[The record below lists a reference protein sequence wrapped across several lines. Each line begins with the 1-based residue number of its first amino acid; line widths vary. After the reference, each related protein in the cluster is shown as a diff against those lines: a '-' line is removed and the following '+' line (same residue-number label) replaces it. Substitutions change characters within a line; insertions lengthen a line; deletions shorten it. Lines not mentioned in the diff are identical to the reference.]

1 MFKKTAVA
9 ALAAICA
16 LCGMAFAACGTTPP
30 EAPEEEKWFE
40 PERYTA
46 TDYLL
51 DAEGNPSD
59 TSIFDL
65 AERVNA
71 AQAGDEIPDLSSAIP
86 LLQLPHKYVGREYG
100 YAVEK
105 DGDIFSVMLFD
116 IDFDCSKTRRGELTL
131 TVLFNRRFRR
141 EVKDGRYTWF
151 AAEGQ
156 SVLKLA
162 NPRFSAMITYEHS
175 PVAGTYLPESFTD
188 DEMLHIYQSWV
199 KYDGAEYLERGEP
212 RKYFA
217 GSALVAACAENA
229 EYIAMGEEYTVTGI
243 FNNRK
248 YDSSVRWYTDVGS
261 GFEQRLYNTDYGTGG
276 YLGKVERVRVAG
288 FAPALDNYDMD
299 SGVFLSEADATA
311 SFSVETNAEG
321 RLCMACEFDVLSPP
335 GLAGRRKYA
344 VYTLQADALSIPE
357 EEPAIEINMY
367 GYSYDLSTFT
377 QRVPLYIYP
386 RSVQKFVL
394 HTDFGGTYSFKMDNS
409 AYVYVEGGLTID
421 GAEVATENR
430 RYAARLGA
438 GDYEVTVYNT
448 FYRDIRDDDIVVSYD
463 GIDTEISPE
472 ELSQGGIEPGESRLF
487 KMDTNGLGWQNFTYS
502 GNARIEFV
510 DSCFPASGE
519 GFIHGIGPDNSRGY
533 ILFWDGRPQSESHD
547 YCYVVFSYDGEEGT
561 TGSASLQLSPPEE
574 LSAADEN
581 KIPPLHAVY
590 AVTNNS
596 SRSVT
601 YTVTAVGGYD
611 GLQAAVGVFDEEFDV
626 AAEREVETGQQGEI
640 LKYTFTFTLRA
651 GKTVYVLVESDI
663 WLTLI
668 VAESA
673 SA

>member
-16 LCGMAFAACGTTPP
+16 LCGMAFTACGTTPP
-30 EAPEEEKWFE
+30 EAAEEEKWFE

-229 EYIAMGEEYTVTGI
+229 EYIAMGYDEASARVREQQ
-243 FNNRK
+243 NRREK
-248 YDSSVRWYTDVGS
+248 KRIGELGAGLVVPSSSLFLDSSSTAGAMIPYLSGKAGLTAITNGLRNALLLAEDPEIRVVIACGTVRPNTGS
-261 GFEQRLYNTDYGTGG
+261 LYGADTLDYLSRLRPDYC
-276 YLGKVERVRVAG
+276 
-288 FAPALDNYDMD
+288 FI
-299 SGVFLSEADATA
+299 S
-311 SFSVETNAEG
+311 
-321 RLCMACEFDVLSPP
+321 C
-335 GLAGRRKYA
+335 
-344 VYTLQADALSIPE
+344 
-357 EEPAIEINMY
+357 
-367 GYSYDLSTFT
+367 
-377 QRVPLYIYP
+377 
-386 RSVQKFVL
+386 
-394 HTDFGGTYSFKMDNS
+394 
-409 AYVYVEGGLTID
+409 GGLTETGITESTLEQ
-421 GAEVATENR
+421 GAIKRQMLACSGRKV
-430 RYAARLGA
+430 LLCDSSKFGA
-438 GDYEVTVYNT
+438 VCLYE
-448 FYRDIRDDDIVVSYD
+448 ICPLS
-463 GIDTEISPE
+463 GIDT
-472 ELSQGGIEPGESRLF
+472 LVT
-487 KMDTNGLGWQNFTYS
+487 D
-502 GNARIEFV
+502 A
-510 DSCFPASGE
+510 
-519 GFIHGIGPDNSRGY
+519 
-533 ILFWDGRPQSESHD
+533 
-547 YCYVVFSYDGEEGT
+547 
-561 TGSASLQLSPPEE
+561 PPPVPIAEA
-574 LSAADEN
+574 L
-581 KIPPLHAVY
+581 K
-590 AVTNNS
+590 
-596 SRSVT
+596 
-601 YTVTAVGGYD
+601 TA
-611 GLQAAVGVFDEEFDV
+611 GVKV
-626 AAEREVETGQQGEI
+626 LLAAEKE
-640 LKYTFTFTLRA
+640 A
-651 GKTVYVLVESDI
+651 
-663 WLTLI
+663 
-668 VAESA
+668 
-673 SA
+673 